1 MKLFYKFI
9 SLLFIFGV
17 AIFLF
22 KDNIPETT
30 AGTTIATDL
39 QDATFPVVYIGLG
52 KYTVNTMHGYSSE
65 LDSGSIRESITPLD
79 TEKTFTIK
87 ISENESKIKK
97 LDFEL
102 RDILNNKILETNTL
116 TAFDSED
123 QFKTARIKLSEAM
136 DTSTEY
142 GFKITLT
149 TNLSKKSTFTP
160 GLNIMKMT
168 FL

>member
-52 KYTVNTMHGYSSE
+52 N
-65 LDSGSIRESITPLD
+65 
-79 TEKTFTIK
+79 
-87 ISENESKIKK
+87 
-97 LDFEL
+97 
-102 RDILNNKILETNTL
+102 IL
-116 TAFDSED
+116 
-123 QFKTARIKLSEAM
+123 
-136 DTSTEY
+136 
-142 GFKITLT
+142 
-149 TNLSKKSTFTP
+149 
-160 GLNIMKMT
+160 
-168 FL
+168 